1 MTVSTLGAA
10 SRLARIFRD
19 RFSGA
24 TSGTTRVWVLA
35 AALGTLAA
43 GFGLVMLPGAP
54 PAHPP
59 VAIPWPLL
67 LLTFYVAEAK
77 VIHLHVGQSAHSFS
91 LTEFPLVA
99 GLLMVS
105 PTELVTARL
114 LGSAIA
120 LSFNRRQTPVKLA
133 FNLAQFALS
142 TMTSLAIVHLARES
156 DGGLGPSLWVAV
168 IVAMVVENLI
178 SVVSISTAISLADA
192 TPQYRRIP
200 EMLKIGLTISL
211 ANTSLALMCLT
222 VVWTKPEAGWLFIIP
237 VVTVFVSYRAY
248 ISERQQHQSLELLYE
263 STRIVQRSPQ
273 LETALIALLG
283 HARTMFRAD
292 VAEICL
298 LPPRHGD
305 DVLRCRVGPGDARQV
320 MQPIGPALDDPAAL
334 RAVAER
340 RAFLLDDPATQGSE
354 GGRRTRRRLALVAP
368 LLGESSL
375 IGTMMVAP
383 RRGDFTPFDATDLK
397 LFETLASHTAIA
409 LENGQLEQSLEQ
421 LGRLKEEL
429 NDQATHDSLTRLANR
444 AVFIQAVAQRLEST
458 EANDSIPVVLFLDLD
473 DFKVV
478 NDTLGHA
485 TGDALLVAVGDRLR
499 AAVRPSDVTAR
510 LGGDEFGILIWDHP
524 DLKLAGRLAD
534 RLRAAM
540 TANFEL
546 DGHET
551 SVRASIGVAPGRPG
565 IDAAGDVVRN
575 ADVAMYS
582 AKAHG
587 KGRVAVFQPAM
598 HRAVIARAK
607 LSADLEHAIAARE
620 FALRYQPIVRLST
633 GQLVGVEALV
643 RWQHPTRGRIGPAE
657 FIQVAEETGAILDI
671 GRWVLREA
679 CRQMATW
686 NAFASPLP
694 FTVNV
699 NASAREAGQ
708 PTFVHQVLATI
719 GEAGIDPARVVIE
732 MTETAL
738 LQDWKATQAKL
749 HSLRDAGLGIAVDD
763 FGTGYSSLSYL
774 QRFPV
779 TELKIARDFV
789 SDDPDPERWQL
800 ASSIIALG
808 RALRLK
814 VIAEGVEHRS
824 QLQRLRG
831 LGCDYAQGYYLARPL
846 ESAAI
851 QALVARGGILYEP
864 HEVDPK
870 LVDMV
875 ARPAGRATRRRAGT
889 STGDGSIAKEF
900 PVPRGTKG
908 DYGPIPTVRK
918 GA

>member
-1 MTVSTLGAA
+1 MTVSTLGAG
-10 SRLARIFRD
+10 SRLTRILRD

-35 AALGTLAA
+35 AALGALAA
-43 GFGLVMLPGAP
+43 GFGLVMMPSAP
-54 PAHPP
+54 PDNSP
-59 VAIPWPLL
+59 VALPWPVL

-99 GLLMVS
+99 GLLMVT
-105 PTELVTARL
+105 PTELITARL

-120 LSFNRRQTPVKLA
+120 LLLNRRQTPVKLA
-133 FNLAQFALS
+133 FNLAQFSLS

-168 IVAMVVENLI
+168 IVAVIVENLI
-178 SVVSISTAISLADA
+178 SVVSISTAISLADGM
-192 TPQYRRIP
+192 PQYRRIP

-237 VVTVFVSYRAY
+237 VVTVFLSYRAY

-273 LETALIALLG
+273 LETALISLLG

-298 LPPRHGD
+298 LPPRNGD

-340 RAFLLDDPATQGSE
+340 RAFMLDDPAAQGSE

-368 LLGESSL
+368 LVGESNL
-375 IGTMMVAP
+375 IGTMMVS
-383 RRGDFTPFDATDLK
+383 RRTDIAAFDATDLK

-458 EANDSIPVVLFLDLD
+458 EANGSIPVVLFIDLD

-510 LGGDEFGILIWDHP
+510 LGGDEFGILIWDQP

-546 DGHET
+546 DGHEA

-607 LSADLEHAIAARE
+607 LSADLEHAIAASE

-633 GQLVGVEALV
+633 GHMVGVEALV
-643 RWQHPTRGRIGPAE
+643 RWQHPTRGRIGPVE

-679 CRQMATW
+679 CRQMVTW

-699 NASAREAGQ
+699 NASAKEAAQ

-719 GEAGIDPARVVIE
+719 REAGIDPARVVIE
-732 MTETAL
+732 VTETTL
-738 LQDWKATQAKL
+738 LQDWKAIQAKL
-749 HSLRDAGLGIAVDD
+749 RDLRDAGLGIAVDD

-814 VIAEGVEHRS
+814 VVAEGVEHRS

-846 ESAAI
+846 ESTAM

-864 HEVDPK
+864 HEVGPE
-870 LVDMV
+870 LVRAMTG
-875 ARPAGRATRRRAGT
+875 PAGRATRRRAGT
-889 STGDGSIAKEF
+889 STGDGSAAKEF
-900 PVPRGTKG
+900 PVPGGTKR
-908 DYGPIPTVRK
+908 DYGPIPTLRK
-918 GA
+918 RA

>member
-1 MTVSTLGAA
+1 MTRGTV
-10 SRLARIFRD
+10 SRLARTMSV
-19 RFSGA
+19 RFSRA
-24 TSGTTRVWVLA
+24 MSGTTRVWVLA
-35 AALGTLAA
+35 AALGALA
-43 GFGLVMLPGAP
+43 GGLGLVIMPGGP
-54 PAHPP
+54 PDNPP
-59 VAIPWPLL
+59 LTIPWPLL
-67 LLTFYVAEAK
+67 LLIFYVAEAK

-105 PTELVTARL
+105 PLELITARL

-120 LSFNRRQTPVKLA
+120 LSVNRRQTPVKLA
-133 FNLAQFALS
+133 FNLAQFGLS
-142 TMTSLAIVHLARES
+142 TMTSLAIVHLARGS
-156 DGGLGPSLWVAV
+156 DGALGPSLWAAV

-178 SVVSISTAISLADA
+178 SVVSISTAISLADG

-200 EMLKIGLTISL
+200 EMLKIGVTISL

-237 VVTVFVSYRAY
+237 VVTVFASYRAY

-273 LETALIALLG
+273 LETALISLLG
-283 HARTMFRAD
+283 YARTMFRAD

-298 LPPRHGD
+298 LPPRQGD
-305 DVLRCRVGPGDARQV
+305 DVLRCRVGPGDLRQV
-320 MQPIGPALDDPAAL
+320 MLPIGPDLNDPAAL
-334 RAVAER
+334 RAVTER
-340 RAFLLDDPATQGSE
+340 RAFLLDDPAAQGSD

-375 IGTMMVAP
+375 IGTIMVAH
-383 RRGDFTPFDATDLK
+383 RRTDITTFGATDLK

-444 AVFIQAVAQRLEST
+444 AVFIQAVAQRLEPT
-458 EANDSIPVVLFLDLD
+458 QANNGIPVVLFLDLD

-485 TGDALLVAVGDRLR
+485 TGDALLVVVGDRLR

-510 LGGDEFGILIWDHP
+510 LGGDEFGILIWDQP
-524 DLKLAGRLAD
+524 DLKLATRLAD

-540 TANFEL
+540 TENFVL
-546 DGHET
+546 DGHEI
-551 SVRASIGVAPGRPG
+551 SVKASIGVAPGRPG
-565 IDAAGDVVRN
+565 IDVAGDVVRN

-607 LSADLEHAIAARE
+607 LSADLEHAIAASQ
-620 FALRYQPIVRLST
+620 FALRYQPIVQLST
-633 GQLVGVEALV
+633 GHLVGVEALV
-643 RWQHPTRGRIGPAE
+643 RWQHPTRGRIGPVE

-686 NAFASPLP
+686 NASAPSLP

-719 GEAGIDPARVVIE
+719 REAGIDPAQVVIE

-749 HSLRDAGLGIAVDD
+749 HDLRDAGLGIAVDD

-789 SDDPDPERWQL
+789 TDDPDPERWQL
-800 ASSIIALG
+800 ASAIIALG
-808 RALRLK
+808 RALHLK

-824 QLQRLRG
+824 QLKPLRA

-846 ESAAI
+846 ESAALA
-851 QALVARGGILYEP
+851 ALVARGGILYEP
-864 HEVDPK
+864 HDGEPV
-870 LVDMV
+870 MGGT
-875 ARPAGRATRRRAGT
+875 ATRGAGRATRRRAGA
-889 STGDGSIAKEF
+889 STGDGATAKEIL
-900 PVPRGTKG
+900 VPGSTKR
-908 DYGPIPTVRK
+908 DYGPIPPVRS